1 MPSSIKLLCLIE
13 ATTVTG
19 PAKNLLNF
27 CRLVRSSQFEQAG
40 YPKVEVAIVTFHRM
54 SAANESGLAG
64 KATNAFVASA
74 REQGV
79 NIHVIAERF
88 RFDPRVI
95 GELRR
100 IVAAE
105 SPDILQTH
113 MVKSH
118 FLVKL
123 AGLHKQYPWIAY
135 HHGYTTTNLKMRG
148 YNRLNRWSLPSAA
161 RVITVCQAFADQLTQ
176 AGVRENRLRVCH
188 NSVVAPRTLTTDE
201 RQELK
206 NRFKISRD
214 ERVMLSVGR
223 LSREKGHADL
233 ISAVAHLRDF
243 DPLLKFKL
251 IIAGEGPE
259 QEHLEQAV
267 RRHDL
272 IERVCFVGHVH
283 EVAPFY
289 SIADV
294 LALPSHSEGSPNVL
308 LEAMA
313 AGIPIVATNVGGVP
327 EIAVAE
333 ENALLVS
340 AHEPQALA
348 RSLHRLLKTPD
359 LANNLSASA
368 QARVKRDFSPQAYV
382 HSLIEIYR
390 ELLEQKQGSAASA
403 SVNPKP
409 ALTPGATKPG
419 SNVRVSIIVP
429 LFNKAPHVKRALD
442 SILAQTYGDFE
453 VIVVDD
459 GSTDEGP
466 RIVEDYGDARI
477 RLVRQNNFGPG
488 AARNRGL
495 NEAQGE
501 LVAFLD
507 ADDEWLPD
515 YLAQSV
521 RLMDGYGPGVA
532 AITSGYIEYPAGV
545 SREQMWRARGLTDGV
560 MRVTTET
567 SPRLV
572 IALLAYM
579 SPCTTLARV
588 EAVRQWGGF
597 FEQAHCRYGEDANLW
612 LKVLLNE
619 EVAVNLRPM
628 TRIHFEASGATQTR
642 RSLRPIEP
650 FLMDSKEIEAA
661 TPADLVELRSQV
673 LAIRALKTACVLGY
687 WGRWR
692 EARDLVKRFQ
702 VSGAWRSPYYLPSLV
717 CRTPVGS
724 LMGRFY
730 RTVVIARS

>member
-1 MPSSIKLLCLIE
+1 ME
-13 ATTVTG
+13 VT
-19 PAKNLLNF
+19 
-27 CRLVRSSQFEQAG
+27 
-40 YPKVEVAIVTFHRM
+40 IVTFVRT
-54 SAANESGLAG
+54 SATNEKSGSTG
-64 KATNAFVASA
+64 KAPNAFVAAA

-79 NIHVIAERF
+79 NIHVIEERF
-88 RFDPRVI
+88 RFDTRVI

-100 IVAAE
+100 IVAEE

-123 AGLHKQYPWIAY
+123 AELHKQYPWIAY

-176 AGVRENRLRVCH
+176 AGVRANRLRVCH
-188 NSVVAPRTLTTDE
+188 NSVVAPRKLTSDE
-201 RQELK
+201 QQELK
-206 NRFKISRD
+206 NRFKINRD

-251 IIAGEGPE
+251 MLVGEGPE

-267 RRHDL
+267 HKYDL
-272 IERVCFVGHVH
+272 KERVCFVGHVSD
-283 EVAPFY
+283 VAPFY

-294 LALPSHSEGSPNVL
+294 LVLPSHSEGSPNVL

-313 AGIPIVATNVGGVP
+313 AGIPIVATSVGGVP
-327 EIAVAE
+327 EITVAE
-333 ENALLVS
+333 EHALLVS
-340 AHEPQALA
+340 PHEPQALA

-359 LANNLSASA
+359 LANNLGASA
-368 QARVKRDFSPQAYV
+368 QARVEKNFSPQAYV
-382 HSLIEIYR
+382 HSLIETYR
-390 ELLEQKQGSAASA
+390 ELLEETQRTASE
-403 SVNPKP
+403 SVTPKL
-409 ALTPGATKPG
+409 ALTPGATKSG

-442 SILAQTYGDFE
+442 SILAQTCADFE
-453 VIVVDD
+453 LIVVDD
-459 GSTDEGP
+459 GSTDDGP
-466 RIVEDYGDARI
+466 RIVEDYDDARI
-477 RLVRQNNFGPG
+477 RLVRQSNFGPG

-515 YLAQSV
+515 YLAESV
-521 RLMDGYGPGVA
+521 RLMDASGPGVA
-532 AITSGYIEYPAGV
+532 AVVSGYIECPAGV

-560 MRVTTET
+560 VRVTPET
-567 SPRLV
+567 SPRLL

-579 SPCTTLARV
+579 SPCTTVARA

-597 FEQAHCRYGEDANLW
+597 FEQDHCRYGEDANLW

-619 EVAVNLRPM
+619 GVAVNLRPM
-628 TRIHFEASGATQTR
+628 TRIHFEASGAAQTR
-642 RSLRPIEP
+642 RSLRPVEP
-650 FLMDSKEIEAA
+650 FLIDAKEIEAA
-661 TPADLVELRSQV
+661 TPPDLVELRSQV

-692 EARDLVKRFQ
+692 EARDLVKRFS
-702 VSGAWRSPYYLPSLV
+702 VHGAWRLPYYVPSLV
-717 CRTPVGS
+717 CRTPIGPA
-724 LMGRFY
+724 MGKLSRILPLTSSV
-730 RTVVIARS
+730 R